1 VPTAFLVDVPDARVD
16 LADRA
21 VPGTGPFAGTWSRP
35 TTSIATERLAIR
47 ANTTLRDLLIKD
59 TDLQICGAISLTNA
73 FPRLQRLAL
82 HQMQALRGDTVL
94 GYFQLLLDGLCDLRS
109 FSASIHYLP
118 PPPPSTWLGVADS
131 DMDEVCRQ
139 KTLWLPARL
148 ESFSV
153 LEGGRGV
160 QNANRGSQDPTGRR
174 SRMFVA
180 LSRDSDARLRNLVL
194 RDSSVALLAPLTF
207 DAFTSRRG
215 DSIRGD
221 LPTVSDVGGNTVTV
235 TDGDG
240 GDQLKFFALAD
251 VDVAG
256 PSLLVPA
263 DLGRIMRLPRLTSLT
278 LAGMRLDRAS
288 EWNTNLPPVP
298 LLPKSSPPVAS
309 KLSADPSTRTVRS
322 MRSLKLADCEVCRTR
337 ISSSSSPHPPAATRV

>member
-1 VPTAFLVDVPDARVD
+1 MGA
-16 LADRA
+16 AD
-21 VPGTGPFAGTWSRP
+21 
-35 TTSIATERLAIR
+35 
-47 ANTTLRDLLIKD
+47 D
-59 TDLQICGAISLTNA
+59 
-73 FPRLQRLAL
+73 
-82 HQMQALRGDTVL
+82 
-94 GYFQLLLDGLCDLRS
+94 
-109 FSASIHYLP
+109 
-118 PPPPSTWLGVADS
+118 
-131 DMDEVCRQ
+131 DMDEVRRQ

-153 LEGGRGV
+153 LDGGRGV
-160 QNANRGSQDPTGRR
+160 QNANRGSLDPTGRR
-174 SRMFVA
+174 ARMFVA
-180 LSRDSDARLRNLVL
+180 LSRDPDARLQNLVL
-194 RDSSVALLAPLTF
+194 RDPSVALLAPLTF
-207 DAFTSRRG
+207 DALTSRHG
-215 DSIRGD
+215 DSNRD
-221 LPTVSDVGGNTVTV
+221 DVLTASGVDDTTAAATTTATT
-235 TDGDG
+235 TDGD
-240 GDQLKFFALAD
+240 DQLKFFALAD